1 MKEKLQTKFAT
12 RQYMISD
19 TFELYYYSTDDVPG
33 VKEHT
38 HTHYEFYLFLEGAI
52 SLEIDGV
59 LYTPTPGD
67 LLLIPPGVPHHLV
80 MHDLSVPY
88 RRFVFWVS
96 AAFAEQLRARSADYV
111 YLMEYAAENQKYLFP
126 LDSVEFNTI
135 QYRTIRLIEEMRSD
149 HFGKETQIFLYV
161 SDLLMQIN
169 RTVYEQHHPLT
180 RKAQLSLYEQ
190 LCFYIDEH
198 LSEDLSLER
207 LAAELFVKSACR
219 STSTFPKSGW
229 QGAVKRCS
237 AMYRSRR
244 CICCSDFTTIRVFTA
259 RLKKSTGSRR
269 RILKNCI
276 PLPAINTVVPNAL
289 FTLYFSGGFLICFRC
304 GEN

>member
-96 AAFAEQLRARSADYV
+96 AAFAEQL
-111 YLMEYAAENQKYLFP
+111 
-126 LDSVEFNTI
+126 LDAFRF
-135 QYRTIRLIEEMRSD
+135 QA
-149 HFGKETQIFLYV
+149 HGGG
-161 SDLLMQIN
+161 
-169 RTVYEQHHPLT
+169 
-180 RKAQLSLYEQ
+180 SL
-190 LCFYIDEH
+190 
-198 LSEDLSLER
+198 
-207 LAAELFVKSACR
+207 
-219 STSTFPKSGW
+219 
-229 QGAVKRCS
+229 
-237 AMYRSRR
+237 
-244 CICCSDFTTIRVFTA
+244 
-259 RLKKSTGSRR
+259 
-269 RILKNCI
+269 
-276 PLPAINTVVPNAL
+276 
-289 FTLYFSGGFLICFRC
+289 
-304 GEN
+304 

>member
-149 HFGKETQIFLYV
+149 HFGKETQIF
-161 SDLLMQIN
+161 
-169 RTVYEQHHPLT
+169 
-180 RKAQLSLYEQ
+180 
-190 LCFYIDEH
+190 
-198 LSEDLSLER
+198 
-207 LAAELFVKSACR
+207 
-219 STSTFPKSGW
+219 STSAT
-229 QGAVKRCS
+229 C
-237 AMYRSRR
+237 
-244 CICCSDFTTIRVFTA
+244 
-259 RLKKSTGSRR
+259 
-269 RILKNCI
+269 
-276 PLPAINTVVPNAL
+276 
-289 FTLYFSGGFLICFRC
+289 
-304 GEN
+304 

>member
-19 TFELYYYSTDDVPG
+19 TFELYYYSTIDVPG

-59 LYTPTPGD
+59 LYTPKPGD

-111 YLMEYAAENQKYLFP
+111 YLMEYAAENQKYLAMTQNIRGRFMKEKRMMEQRKTEI
-126 LDSVEFNTI
+126 SVPARFRRVQHNP
-135 QYRTIRLIEEMRSD
+135 
-149 HFGKETQIFLYV
+149 V
-161 SDLLMQIN
+161 P
-169 RTVYEQHHPLT
+169 HHPP
-180 RKAQLSLYEQ
+180 
-190 LCFYIDEH
+190 D
-198 LSEDLSLER
+198 
-207 LAAELFVKSACR
+207 
-219 STSTFPKSGW
+219 
-229 QGAVKRCS
+229 
-237 AMYRSRR
+237 
-244 CICCSDFTTIRVFTA
+244 
-259 RLKKSTGSRR
+259 
-269 RILKNCI
+269 
-276 PLPAINTVVPNAL
+276 
-289 FTLYFSGGFLICFRC
+289 
-304 GEN
+304 

>member
-67 LLLIPPGVPHHLV
+67 LLLIPPGVQHHLV

-96 AAFAEQLRARSADYV
+96 AAFAEQLCARSADYV

-207 LAAELFVKSACR
+207 LLELPPEEELLAACC
-219 STSTFPKSGW
+219 
-229 QGAVKRCS
+229 CS
-237 AMYRSRR
+237 A
-244 CICCSDFTTIRVFTA
+244 
-259 RLKKSTGSRR
+259 
-269 RILKNCI
+269 
-276 PLPAINTVVPNAL
+276 
-289 FTLYFSGGFLICFRC
+289 
-304 GEN
+304 

>member
-96 AAFAEQLRARSADYV
+96 AAFAEHQVNVVGRTAPRPFRRLRLPDGIRCRKSEISVPARFRRVQHDPV
-111 YLMEYAAENQKYLFP
+111 P
-126 LDSVEFNTI
+126 
-135 QYRTIRLIEEMRSD
+135 
-149 HFGKETQIFLYV
+149 
-161 SDLLMQIN
+161 
-169 RTVYEQHHPLT
+169 HHPP
-180 RKAQLSLYEQ
+180 
-190 LCFYIDEH
+190 D
-198 LSEDLSLER
+198 
-207 LAAELFVKSACR
+207 
-219 STSTFPKSGW
+219 
-229 QGAVKRCS
+229 
-237 AMYRSRR
+237 
-244 CICCSDFTTIRVFTA
+244 
-259 RLKKSTGSRR
+259 
-269 RILKNCI
+269 
-276 PLPAINTVVPNAL
+276 
-289 FTLYFSGGFLICFRC
+289 
-304 GEN
+304 

>member
-111 YLMEYAAENQKYLFP
+111 YLMEYAAEI
-126 LDSVEFNTI
+126 SVPARFRRV
-135 QYRTIRLIEEMRSD
+135 QHD
-149 HFGKETQIFLYV
+149 PV
-161 SDLLMQIN
+161 P
-169 RTVYEQHHPLT
+169 HHPPD
-180 RKAQLSLYEQ
+180 RRNAVRSFWKRDADFSLRQ
-190 LCFYIDEH
+190 
-198 LSEDLSLER
+198 R
-207 LAAELFVKSACR
+207 
-219 STSTFPKSGW
+219 
-229 QGAVKRCS
+229 
-237 AMYRSRR
+237 
-244 CICCSDFTTIRVFTA
+244 
-259 RLKKSTGSRR
+259 
-269 RILKNCI
+269 
-276 PLPAINTVVPNAL
+276 PADADQPHGV
-289 FTLYFSGGFLICFRC
+289 
-304 GEN
+304 

>member
-19 TFELYYYSTDDVPG
+19 TFELYYYSTIDVPG

-135 QYRTIRLIEEMRSD
+135 Q
-149 HFGKETQIFLYV
+149 
-161 SDLLMQIN
+161 
-169 RTVYEQHHPLT
+169 
-180 RKAQLSLYEQ
+180 
-190 LCFYIDEH
+190 
-198 LSEDLSLER
+198 
-207 LAAELFVKSACR
+207 
-219 STSTFPKSGW
+219 
-229 QGAVKRCS
+229 
-237 AMYRSRR
+237 
-244 CICCSDFTTIRVFTA
+244 
-259 RLKKSTGSRR
+259 
-269 RILKNCI
+269 
-276 PLPAINTVVPNAL
+276 
-289 FTLYFSGGFLICFRC
+289 
-304 GEN
+304 

>member
-96 AAFAEQLRARSADYV
+96 AAFAEQLCARSADYV

-190 LCFYIDEH
+190 L
-198 LSEDLSLER
+198 
-207 LAAELFVKSACR
+207 
-219 STSTFPKSGW
+219 
-229 QGAVKRCS
+229 
-237 AMYRSRR
+237 
-244 CICCSDFTTIRVFTA
+244 
-259 RLKKSTGSRR
+259 
-269 RILKNCI
+269 
-276 PLPAINTVVPNAL
+276 
-289 FTLYFSGGFLICFRC
+289 
-304 GEN
+304 